1 MVWYFYQSQNKL
13 QKRKERLNREKTE
26 GKRKTESSPLTW
38 ATPAQLT
45 VSAAQPAASPCRLPR
60 RGEQLAGAHAD
71 AGEHLLACLASPE
84 PSSHVLETPWSHP
97 HPFPPS
103 TDTLLVSLAVFV
115 DVRELT
121 GAHRRGNPWPPS
133 SSAAATLSRTRA
145 VVVFIAVCKQSTPG
159 APSTSSSSPSRR
171 WTRKSSSSIPPQP
184 QLLRLPRVR
193 LCNHGE
199 QARFSP
205 HLAA

>member
-1 MVWYFYQSQNKL
+1 MSEK
-13 QKRKERLNREKTE
+13 KIEKEEEITYKTPRAKE
-26 GKRKTESSPLTW
+26 AHPAHQGQGGLLPLPAAPSCSVECHRASRAA
-38 ATPAQLT
+38 ATP
-45 VSAAQPAASPCRLPR
+45 P
-60 RGEQLAGAHAD
+60 
-71 AGEHLLACLASPE
+71 ACLE
-84 PSSHVLETPWSHP
+84 PLPWPLLTPGDAALPSTSI
-97 HPFPPS
+97 PPS

-121 GAHRRGNPWPPS
+121 GVHRRGTPWPPS

-193 LCNHGE
+193 LCNRSEEHTSE
-199 QARFSP
+199 
-205 HLAA
+205 